1 MCGIVGAVAERNIT
15 AILIEGLKRLE
26 YRGYDSAGLAVL
38 NQQGALERRRRIGKV
53 SELEGAVTADPL
65 AGQLGIAHTRW
76 ATHGAP
82 TENNAHPH
90 FSGHD
95 VAVVH
100 NGIIENH
107 EELREELRGLG
118 YAFVSQTD
126 TEVIVHLIHHLL
138 KDIPD
143 LTDALKAAVKRLH
156 GAYGLAVI
164 SASQP
169 DRLVAA
175 RSGSPLVIGL
185 GLGENFLASDQLAL
199 RQVTDR
205 FMYLEEGDIAEI
217 HRDQVQ
223 IWDQAGHP
231 VQRETVQ
238 YHEGAEAAEKGNYR
252 HFMLKEI
259 HEQPTVVQR
268 TLEGRLGKDHVMVQA
283 FGPQAAELFAKV
295 RNVQIVA
302 CGTSYHAGMVARY
315 WLESLAGI
323 PCQVEVAS
331 EFRYRKVVVQP
342 DTLFVSI
349 SQSGETADT
358 LAALRNAK
366 ELGFLGSLAICN
378 KGISSL
384 VRESDLTLLTLAG
397 PEIGVAS
404 TKAFTTQL
412 VSLMLLT
419 LALGQVRGSL
429 EAGVEA
435 ELVDELRRLPARLSE
450 ALAMD
455 GVVEKIAELFA
466 DKHHTLFLGRGA
478 QYPVAMEGAL
488 KLKEISYIHAE
499 AYPAGELK
507 HGPLAL
513 VDNDMPVV
521 TVAPNNELLEK
532 LKSNLQEV
540 RARGGELVVF
550 ADEQAGM
557 SNGEGTHVINVPHI
571 NDALAPIL
579 YTIPLQLL
587 SYYVAVLKGTDVDQ
601 PRNLAKSVTVE

>member
-1 MCGIVGAVAERNIT
+1 MCGIVGAVAERNVT

-26 YRGYDSAGLAVL
+26 YRGYDSAGVAVFT
-38 NQQGALERRRRIGKV
+38 NAGKLERVRRPGKV
-53 SELEGAVTADPL
+53 SELEQAL
-65 AGQLGIAHTRW
+65 AGEPLVGRLGIAHTRW

-82 TENNAHPH
+82 CERNAHPH
-90 FSGHD
+90 FSGD
-95 VAVVH
+95 LAVVH

-107 EELREELRGLG
+107 EVLREQLKSMG
-118 YAFVSQTD
+118 YVFTSDTD
-126 TEVIVHLIHHLL
+126 TEVIAHLL
-138 KDIPD
+138 NHKLKDHSD
-143 LTDALKAAVKRLH
+143 LTTALKATVKELH
-156 GAYGLAVI
+156 GAYGLAVV

-169 DRLVAA
+169 DRVVAA

-205 FMYLEEGDIAEI
+205 FMYLEEGDIADIRRES
-217 HRDQVQ
+217 VA
-223 IWDQAGHP
+223 IWDVNGNS
-231 VQRETVQ
+231 VEREAVQ
-238 YHEGAEAAEKGNYR
+238 YRDGAEAADKGEFR

-259 HEQPTVVQR
+259 HEQPAVVQR
-268 TLEGRLGKDHVMVQA
+268 TLEGRLGDKQVLVNA

-315 WLESLAGI
+315 WLEELAGI

-331 EFRYRKVVVQP
+331 EFRYRKVVVQA
-342 DTLFVSI
+342 DTLFVTI

-366 ELGFLGSLAICN
+366 ELGFLASLAICN
-378 KGISSL
+378 VSISSL
-384 VRESDLTLLTLAG
+384 VRESDLTLLTQAG
-397 PEIGVAS
+397 REIGVAS

-412 VSLMLLT
+412 VGLLLLT
-419 LALGQVRGSL
+419 LSLGQVRGTL
-429 EAGVEA
+429 AAGVEA
-435 ELVDELRRLPARLSE
+435 TLVEELRRLPTRLGE

-455 GVVEKIAELFA
+455 STVEKVAELFA
-466 DKHHTLFLGRGA
+466 DKNHTLFLGRGA
-478 QYPVAMEGAL
+478 QYPVAMEGSL

-513 VDNDMPVV
+513 VDDDMPVV

-540 RARGGELVVF
+540 RARGGQLIVF
-550 ADEQAGM
+550 ADEKAGM
-557 SNGEGTHVINVPHI
+557 TNGEGTHVINMPHI
-571 NDALAPIL
+571 HDTLSPIL